1 MLAVYKR
8 ELRSYFYTMTG
19 YIFMAFL
26 FVVVGIY
33 FTAFNLSYGYPLFG
47 YTLSSSAFTML
58 ITTPILSMRVLAEE
72 RRQKVDQLLLTSPVP
87 LYGIVLGKYLA
98 MITVFAIP
106 IAVFCLYPVILS
118 MYGEIAWA
126 QTYAAILG
134 FYLLGCACLAVGL
147 YISSITENQV
157 IAAVLSFA
165 VLFVCY
171 LMSGVESLIPD
182 TSSASFLALTV
193 FLAAACFVIWHMVHT
208 FVIPAVFGVVSEA
221 VMVIFYLVKPQ
232 VYEGLLQKILELF
245 NISSRFYDL
254 TEGMLDLAAVV
265 YFLSVIAAGVFL
277 TIQSI
282 QKRRWS

>member
-47 YTLSSSAFTML
+47 YTLSSCAFTML

-87 LYGIVLGKYLA
+87 LCGIVLGKYLA

-106 IAVFCLYPVILS
+106 IAFFCLYPVILS

-134 FYLLGCACLAVGL
+134 FYLLGCAFLAVGL

-157 IAAVLSFA
+157 MAAVLSFA
-165 VLFVCY
+165 VLFVFY
-171 LMSGVESLIPD
+171 LMSGVDSLIPD

-265 YFLSVIAAGVFL
+265 YFRSVITAGVFL